1 MPNTGNGITVGLGAD
16 DAMLGSARGQSPLLV
31 AANDMMGVRVQAR
44 RASLANVWVGMNKN
58 GGSVVSSSSS
68 SSSSSSDSANSGTG
82 HGTGDATLEI
92 HSYGGIV
99 FDESSSDGSTIGGTD
114 AASTVRV
121 SSGAG
126 DGVIIGGSNIT
137 VSYLTSGQCISAD
150 SAFEKECGNV
160 GNGIAIPARS
170 LGPSSTANGT
180 SAVVIGGVGAVVV
193 AGNSG
198 AGIYCN
204 RDGVI
209 IQNVRVGE
217 PVSANQA
224 RGGTGLSN
232 SGHGIWLGAEATSV
246 SIKASVIK
254 NSAKYGVY
262 VDGGQVREC
271 IQPCHP
277 LPPPTHTCYVHQ
289 RASRVSCRAVLQRCA
304 PYECLL

>member
-16 DAMLGSARGQSPLLV
+16 DAMLGSARVQSPLLV
-31 AANDMMGVRVQAR
+31 AANDKMGVRVQAR
-44 RASLANVWVGMNKN
+44 RASLANLWVGMNKN
-58 GGSVVSSSSS
+58 GGSVISSSSS
-68 SSSSSSDSANSGTG
+68 SISSATSGNR
-82 HGTGDATLEI
+82 HGTGSATLEI

-114 AASTVRV
+114 AASAVRV

-126 DGVIIGGSNIT
+126 DGIIIGGSNIT

-150 SAFEKECGNV
+150 SGFEKVCGNV
-160 GNGIAIPARS
+160 GNGIAIPERS
-170 LGPSSTANGT
+170 LGPSSTADGT
-180 SAVVIGGVGAVVV
+180 STVVIGGLGVVVV

-217 PVSANQA
+217 LVSANQV

-262 VDGGQVREC
+262 VDSGQVREC
-271 IQPCHP
+271 VQPCHP
-277 LPPPTHTCYVHQ
+277 LPPTHTCYVHQ
-289 RASRVSCRAVLQRCA
+289 CASRVSCRAVQQRCA
-304 PYECLL
+304 PYKCLL